1 MGGVVAEKLIERG
14 LVKEPLDLF
23 ELKVEQLGKLNL
35 GSKDE
40 PRIFGEKNA
49 TKVVEALERA
59 KTFPLA
65 RWLHALGIAH
75 VGETTA
81 YQIASF
87 NEKIAD
93 LADSQILKDVLD
105 VVDKVNEAKKTS
117 PDSMD
122 NMPPIRRARIDKEK
136 EYKTLKKRLAEN
148 LPQQEVKKIEFQL
161 LKLKSEIENFEKSEA
176 DEREARCRQQEKLN
190 EEIKSIVA
198 RLKETGVEIKTTST
212 EKIQRGKIKKGPP
225 IIDVVCEIEP
235 EVARS
240 ILEFFDSE
248 AGKKVLKQLKHLGI
262 SPKGGKA
269 ESMSEGTLQHLA
281 GKIFVFTGS
290 LTSMTRDKAAEEIR
304 IRGGSVAASV
314 SKNTNFLVAGEEA
327 GSKLDKANELGV
339 KILTEKEF
347 LKMLGSKPQPEQ
359 KDQKPQK
366 ELF

>member
-1 MGGVVAEKLIERG
+1 
-14 LVKEPLDLF
+14 
-23 ELKVEQLGKLNL
+23 
-35 GSKDE
+35 
-40 PRIFGEKNA
+40 
-49 TKVVEALERA
+49 
-59 KTFPLA
+59 
-65 RWLHALGIAH
+65 
-75 VGETTA
+75 
-81 YQIASF
+81 
-87 NEKIAD
+87 
-93 LADSQILKDVLD
+93 
-105 VVDKVNEAKKTS
+105 
-117 PDSMD
+117 
-122 NMPPIRRARIDKEK
+122 
-136 EYKTLKKRLAEN
+136 
-148 LPQQEVKKIEFQL
+148 
-161 LKLKSEIENFEKSEA
+161 
-176 DEREARCRQQEKLN
+176 
-190 EEIKSIVA
+190 
-198 RLKETGVEIKTTST
+198 
-212 EKIQRGKIKKGPP
+212 
-225 IIDVVCEIEP
+225 
-235 EVARS
+235 VARS